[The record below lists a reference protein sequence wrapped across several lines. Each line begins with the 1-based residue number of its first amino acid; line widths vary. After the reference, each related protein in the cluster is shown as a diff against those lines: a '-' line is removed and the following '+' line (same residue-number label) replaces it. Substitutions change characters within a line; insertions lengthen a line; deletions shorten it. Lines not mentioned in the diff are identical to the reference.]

1 MIVYLLKRLGAAA
14 AILLVICALT
24 FTIFYIAPDDPAQ
37 RACGKACT
45 PERIEQIRGQLGL
58 DTPIPEQ
65 FASYVRGI
73 FAGRTYGTG
82 STAVEC
88 PFPCLGFSFQTNV
101 PVQEL
106 LVSRLPVSAS
116 IAVGAAVLW
125 LLVGVGAGV
134 LAALRRGSWWDRTA
148 MGAALGGISLPI
160 YLTALVLQY
169 LLVVVFEVLPYPRAV
184 GLLEDPAGWFASML
198 MPWIALAALYAGM
211 YARLTRTEL
220 IGALNQNFVRTARAK
235 GLPERTVVRRH
246 ALRPTLT
253 PIVTVFGMDLGALL
267 GGALI
272 TESVF
277 GLPGVGKLAAD
288 AINSSDQPVI
298 LGVTLFAAAFI
309 VFANVIVDLLYAV
322 LDPRIRLGA
331 S

>member
-1 MIVYLLKRLGAAA
+1 MIAYLLRRLASAA

-24 FTIFYIAPDDPAQ
+24 FAIFYLAPDDPAQ

-45 PERIEQIRGQLGL
+45 PQRIEEISGQLGL
-58 DTPIPEQ
+58 DRPVPEQ
-65 FASYVRGI
+65 FASYLKGI
-73 FAGRTYGTG
+73 VAGRTYGG
-82 STAVEC
+82 VDC
-88 PFPCLGFSFQTNV
+88 PVPCLGFSFQTNV
-101 PVQEL
+101 PVREL

-116 IAVGAAVLW
+116 IAVGAAALW
-125 LLVGVGAGV
+125 LLVGVSAGV
-134 LAALRRGSWWDRTA
+134 LAALRKGTWIDRTA
-148 MGAALGGISLPI
+148 MAAALGGISLPI

-169 LLVVVFEVLPYPRAV
+169 VLVVVLQVLPYPRAV

-211 YARLTRTEL
+211 YARLSRTEV
-220 IGALNQNFVRTARAK
+220 IGALGQNFVRTARAK
-235 GLPERTVVRRH
+235 GLTEAAVIRRH
-246 ALRPTLT
+246 ALRPALT

-298 LGVTLFAAAFI
+298 VGVTLFAAAFI
-309 VFANVIVDLLYAV
+309 VCANVVVDLLYAV

-331 S
+331 A